1 VVFQL
6 ARINVNPTRT
16 EMTKLTRQLATA
28 KRGHKLLKDKQDELM
43 RQFILLIKKNNELR
57 KSVEDEL
64 ARTFKDFTLASATI
78 NEYFIEEMMSIPATN
93 VTVDVFEKNIMSVKV
108 PSMIFHHDDE
118 EVAPPVNYG
127 YLNSNYE
134 LDKSLSNI
142 QEILPK
148 LLELAEVENTCQLMA
163 TEIEKTR
170 RSVNALEHMKI
181 PAIEETIRFI
191 KMKLEENERGEIIRM
206 IKVKSME
213 K

>member
-1 VVFQL
+1 
-6 ARINVNPTRT
+6 
-16 EMTKLTRQLATA
+16 
-28 KRGHKLLKDKQDELM
+28 
-43 RQFILLIKKNNELR
+43 
-57 KSVEDEL
+57 
-64 ARTFKDFTLASATI
+64 
-78 NEYFIEEMMSIPATN
+78 
-93 VTVDVFEKNIMSVKV
+93 
-108 PSMIFHHDDE
+108 MIFHHDDE
-118 EVAPPVNYG
+118 EITPPVNYG

-142 QEILPK
+142 QDILPK

>member
-1 VVFQL
+1 MVFQL